1 MFTVLGNRVP
11 IHCTGCGKVWLAY
24 QPESVFA
31 SIVAEEGL
39 PRYTE
44 RTITDPGQLQQNWR

>member
-11 IHCTGCGKVWLAY
+11 IHCTGCGKVLLAY
-24 QPESVFA
+24 QPDSVVA